1 MGRNGEQSTGSAAA
15 IADRKAEY
23 EEWLGYLKKMM
34 LIRRFEQ
41 KADELFTSGRLVGAC
56 HVCIGQEAT
65 AVGACAAARP
75 DDYLVSTHR
84 GHGHMIAKGG
94 SLARMMAELFG
105 KETGYCRGRGGS
117 MHVADVS
124 LGHLGANG
132 IVGGGLPI
140 AVGAGFS
147 IRYRKTDQVVLA
159 FFGDAAM
166 NQGTFHESLNMASI
180 FKVPVI
186 FICENNLYGLST
198 RITYSAAE
206 TNIAVKAAAYAMPG
220 LSCDGMDVLAVKAT
234 VEKAVQRARAGEGP
248 SLVECRTY
256 RYLGHS
262 KSDTRP
268 YRTREEEESWRA
280 RDPINTFKA
289 FLMAQGILDEAGF
302 RALEA
307 EVNQTIEDA
316 VRFAEESPYPD
327 PAQVGQFVYA

>member
-1 MGRNGEQSTGSAAA
+1 MDRNGGQSAGPA
-15 IADRKAEY
+15 IAVTGRDAEH
-23 EEWLGYLKKMM
+23 EEWIGYLKKMM

-56 HVCIGQEAT
+56 HVCIGQEAA
-65 AVGACAAARP
+65 AVGACAAVRP

-94 SLARMMAELFG
+94 SVARMMAELFG

-117 MHVADVS
+117 MHVADVT

-159 FFGDAAM
+159 FFGDAAL
-166 NQGTFHESLNMASI
+166 NQGIFHESLNMASI

-220 LSCDGMDVLAVKAT
+220 LTCDGMDVLAVKAT
-234 VEKAVQRARAGEGP
+234 VEEAVQGARAGGGP
-248 SLVECRTY
+248 RLVECRTY

-268 YRTREEEESWRA
+268 YRTREEEQAWQA

-289 FLMAQGILDEAGF
+289 YLMERNILDEAGF

-307 EVNQTIEDA
+307 EVAQAIEDA